1 MGTELIIDKK
11 IETILWEYIK
21 INFMPPNSDLK
32 YQFNDDL
39 LNDGIIDSAGLVS
52 FVVFIEEEF
61 DLQIPDED
69 LLPRNFSS
77 LTTAADYIRS
87 KM

>member
-1 MGTELIIDKK
+1 MDKE

-21 INFMPPNSDLK
+21 KNFMPHNSDLRFE
-32 YQFNDDL
+32 YDENL

-52 FVVFIEEEF
+52 FVDFIEEEF
-61 DLQIPDED
+61 DLQIPEDD
-69 LLPRNFSS
+69 LLPEYFSS
-77 LTTAADYIRS
+77 LTTSADYIRS

>member
-1 MGTELIIDKK
+1 MGTELIMDKE

-21 INFMPPNSDLK
+21 KNFMPHNSDIRIE
-32 YQFNDDL
+32 YDENL

-52 FVVFIEEEF
+52 FIVFIEEEF
-61 DLQIPDED
+61 ELQIPDED
-69 LLPRNFSS
+69 LLPKNFSS

>member
-1 MGTELIIDKK
+1 LGTELIIDKK
-11 IETILWEYIK
+11 IETILWEYIR

-69 LLPRNFSS
+69 LLPQNFSS

>member
-1 MGTELIIDKK
+1 MDKE

-21 INFMPPNSDLK
+21 KNFLPHNSDLRFE
-32 YQFNDDL
+32 YDENL
-39 LNDGIIDSAGLVS
+39 LNNGIVDSAGLIG
-52 FVVFIEEEF
+52 FIGFIEEEF
-61 DLQIPDED
+61 DLQIPEDD
-69 LLPRNFSS
+69 LLPENFSS